1 MVGLVLLTSTV
12 PAAEIVWPQNRG
24 AFFSTESIEVAVAG
38 LAKGAAATLELQPQK
53 PGATAVKVDVKGDG
67 STVTVVLP
75 PLALAP
81 NVYAVKLDG
90 KDAGKLTVTTG
101 VPRSTM
107 LLSQTSTR
115 PPDGGANFIL
125 GNAFSFGLL
134 DPRGMP
140 DTQPRGKRSP
150 GLSAFEA
157 AVAADLPTVVYMYW
171 TGYVTHKPFGDEKSW
186 AEPRMNEAMRLLSF
200 HTAQRLR
207 KYGPDVVS
215 VGPIDEPGLAWGR
228 TPAGGMASGFPNWDE
243 QAWYEQRG
251 WKYTQNIAGQSDA
264 DWMKYLTVRC
274 AIIKENYARAKKDIK
289 SVWPAAT
296 WSADL
301 YAPYAILDGSDPLNQ
316 QVNDVPASHVF
327 FDFFG
332 GPLSAT
338 GQMYLEKA
346 HDPAAH
352 LAHAMNG
359 QLIGTPGPPRP
370 LYHVLMNSMLAAGLH
385 SNWWLNTGAMTK
397 EDLEA
402 VNSPAERI
410 GPLFREMA
418 PKGHDVAVLWGFT
431 EIGMR
436 EKEITARQSKKKPLP
451 EEGDLKEAEIN
462 SNAYEVGGVYA
473 TQLLDVHQVLRRA
486 GYPADVVHER
496 LLPGGVLKNY
506 KTLVIIGQTFELP
519 AEVKQAVADFVKGGG
534 AVVVD
539 LSTKVKFDGAITM
552 DADFGA
558 DAVRA
563 RSLLAE
569 LGAKAAKG
577 KRDASVFETSDYLN
591 RPHRQAVAAVK
602 AALAKTLSRPV
613 FVSHDVDL
621 VAERHVGGDGSLLMV
636 LNGHEKYPEM
646 PEEMPYP
653 RYNYATA
660 QSTFML
666 QGIPQGAAV
675 YSLEGLDWM
684 KAGTVEK
691 SAEPITAEFAA
702 GEMKLY
708 LVAPKRLDGF
718 DLSAKAADGALRV
731 EAALKGVKMPWPFTL
746 IVAAA
751 DQRSLY
757 RLYRA
762 TKADGT
768 FAETLPLG
776 GNVNS
781 GPLTVRLESPVGG
794 LSAEAKVEV
803 APKSAVATPITGDV
817 RVMDLATVRRFLAAK
832 PAVVV
837 VTGNEDQRA
846 VAQELAEK
854 LAALGIK
861 ATVKPEAE
869 ALRKVSY
876 PRVWD
881 PYVRLY
887 KAAGEEK
894 PPQGEVKAEVT
905 LATDAGGVVTAKT
918 KDGKDVENWRAPNS
932 LITIGGEG
940 YLDWQGAHEFA
951 YEAGCKL
958 YVDAKGQLVVLKG
971 ELGDAKTTDEFRT
984 RWAKPWSR
992 LTSHGGGFQ
1001 LPPQLPEAYTTDSD
1015 LILLGDSGSGLAVA
1029 ALQASELLPQVADAK
1044 YPGPGKAL
1052 VSFAWSPFA
1061 VEKDVILV
1069 GASDAD
1075 GLRAGVRKLLE
1086 IAASK

>member
-1 MVGLVLLTSTV
+1 MTYLSRPLLGALVGLVLLTSIA

-67 STVTVVLP
+67 LTVTVVLP

-115 PPDGGANFIL
+115 PPDGGAYFIL

-134 DPRGMP
+134 DPKGMP

-157 AVAADLPTVVYMYW
+157 AVTTDLPTVVYMYW

-207 KYGPDVVS
+207 KYDPDVVS
-215 VGPIDEPGLAWGR
+215 IGPIDEPGLAWGR
-228 TPAGGMASGFPNWDE
+228 TPAGSMASGFPNWDE

-251 WKYTQNIAGQSDA
+251 WKYTQDIAGQSDA

-274 AIIKENYARAKKDIK
+274 AIIKENYDRAKKDIK

-359 QLIGTPGPPRP
+359 QLTGTPGPPRP
-370 LYHVLMNSMLAAGLH
+370 LYHVLMNSMLAAGLY

-402 VNSPAERI
+402 VNGPAERI

-436 EKEITARQSKKKPLP
+436 EKEITAWESKTKTGEQIKLLVPLP
-451 EEGDLKEAEIN
+451 EKVELKEAEIN

-506 KTLVIIGQTFELP
+506 KTSS
-519 AEVKQAVADFVKGGG
+519 
-534 AVVVD
+534 
-539 LSTKVKFDGAITM
+539 LS
-552 DADFGA
+552 
-558 DAVRA
+558 A
-563 RSLLAE
+563 RRSNSPL
-569 LGAKAAKG
+569 
-577 KRDASVFETSDYLN
+577 RS
-591 RPHRQAVAAVK
+591 
-602 AALAKTLSRPV
+602 SRP
-613 FVSHDVDL
+613 SPTSS
-621 VAERHVGGDGSLLMV
+621 R
-636 LNGHEKYPEM
+636 
-646 PEEMPYP
+646 
-653 RYNYATA
+653 
-660 QSTFML
+660 
-666 QGIPQGAAV
+666 
-675 YSLEGLDWM
+675 
-684 KAGTVEK
+684 
-691 SAEPITAEFAA
+691 
-702 GEMKLY
+702 
-708 LVAPKRLDGF
+708 
-718 DLSAKAADGALRV
+718 
-731 EAALKGVKMPWPFTL
+731 
-746 IVAAA
+746 AAA
-751 DQRSLY
+751 RWWSIRPPRSSLTG
-757 RLYRA
+757 RSPWTPTSAPARCGSAASWRSGVPRPPRANAMRASSRRA
-762 TKADGT
+762 TT
-768 FAETLPLG
+768 
-776 GNVNS
+776 
-781 GPLTVRLESPVGG
+781 
-794 LSAEAKVEV
+794 
-803 APKSAVATPITGDV
+803 
-817 RVMDLATVRRFLAAK
+817 
-832 PAVVV
+832 
-837 VTGNEDQRA
+837 
-846 VAQELAEK
+846 
-854 LAALGIK
+854 
-861 ATVKPEAE
+861 
-869 ALRKVSY
+869 
-876 PRVWD
+876 
-881 PYVRLY
+881 
-887 KAAGEEK
+887 
-894 PPQGEVKAEVT
+894 
-905 LATDAGGVVTAKT
+905 
-918 KDGKDVENWRAPNS
+918 
-932 LITIGGEG
+932 
-940 YLDWQGAHEFA
+940 
-951 YEAGCKL
+951 
-958 YVDAKGQLVVLKG
+958 
-971 ELGDAKTTDEFRT
+971 
-984 RWAKPWSR
+984 
-992 LTSHGGGFQ
+992 
-1001 LPPQLPEAYTTDSD
+1001 
-1015 LILLGDSGSGLAVA
+1015 
-1029 ALQASELLPQVADAK
+1029 
-1044 YPGPGKAL
+1044 
-1052 VSFAWSPFA
+1052 
-1061 VEKDVILV
+1061 
-1069 GASDAD
+1069 
-1075 GLRAGVRKLLE
+1075 
-1086 IAASK
+1086 